1 MKNIDPDEI
10 GYYGRPVTDLTK
22 EELLELIA
30 ELCSILMEGR
40 YQVVEDKEIL
50 SLETYDQ
57 LH

>member
-1 MKNIDPDEI
+1 MKSINPDEI

-22 EELLELIA
+22 EELLDLIA
-30 ELCSILMEGR
+30 ELCSILMESH
-40 YQVVEDKEIL
+40 YKVVEDKDIL

>member
-1 MKNIDPDEI
+1 MKNINPDEI

-30 ELCSILMEGR
+30 ELCSILMESH
-40 YQVVEDKEIL
+40 YKVVEDKETL
-50 SLETYDQ
+50 SIETYDQ

>member
-1 MKNIDPDEI
+1 MKRFNPDEI

-30 ELCSILMEGR
+30 ELCAILMESH
-40 YQVVEDKEIL
+40 YKVVEDKDIL

>member
-1 MKNIDPDEI
+1 VKNINPDEI

-30 ELCSILMEGR
+30 ELCSILMESH
-40 YQVVEDKEIL
+40 YKVVEDKETL
-50 SLETYDQ
+50 SIETYDQ